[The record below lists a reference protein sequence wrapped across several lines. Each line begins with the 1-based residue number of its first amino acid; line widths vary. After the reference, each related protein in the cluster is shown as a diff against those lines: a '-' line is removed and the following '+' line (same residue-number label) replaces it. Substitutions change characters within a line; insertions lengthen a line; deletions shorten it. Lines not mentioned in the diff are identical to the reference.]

1 MLTDC
6 MKYAAQIDQF
16 RTIQLQRFDGRPASA
31 RPTNNAR
38 EIVTPG
44 KMSGPLLSAG
54 MEQGHSL
61 SGFWVSGVRF
71 YVLMAVATQTRESQ
85 IVQFCMPPCS
95 SGDDMLHCE
104 RLGGEVSLAP
114 TVFATTLSA
123 CKHCPPLGRCH
134 TSFRH

>member
-1 MLTDC
+1 MLTGC
-6 MKYAAQIDQF
+6 MKYLAQTNQF

-71 YVLMAVATQTRESQ
+71 CVLVAVATQTGERQ
-85 IVQFCMPPCS
+85 VIQYRLPP
-95 SGDDMLHCE
+95 
-104 RLGGEVSLAP
+104 
-114 TVFATTLSA
+114 
-123 CKHCPPLGRCH
+123 
-134 TSFRH
+134 